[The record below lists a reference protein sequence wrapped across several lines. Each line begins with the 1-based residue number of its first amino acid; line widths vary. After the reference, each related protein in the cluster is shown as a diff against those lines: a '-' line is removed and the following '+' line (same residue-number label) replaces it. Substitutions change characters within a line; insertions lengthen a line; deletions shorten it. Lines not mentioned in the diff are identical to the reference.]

1 MQPLHHHFQRLNS
14 ALSRRVS
21 PLGVLLAL
29 SLAALPLIALC
40 AFLIVRCDGTE
51 TGIACTL
58 NGGELRYRTVER
70 NFERAL
76 VYYCQARGGR
86 YTCPG
91 RCLPG
96 DVRFC
101 DTKSV
106 TDGRSACTDSSQCSY
121 ICWST
126 SDACEAG
133 CLGQCGA
140 YPVRACERYTEL
152 VKGEPKTHVAQES
165 CLID

>member
-1 MQPLHHHFQRLNS
+1 MQPLHHHFQRLS
-14 ALSRRVS
+14 SVLST
-21 PLGVLLAL
+21 PLPRGGVLVAL
-29 SLAALPLIALC
+29 SLAAFALIALS

-76 VYYCQARGGR
+76 VYYCEARGGR

-91 RCLPG
+91 NCLPG
-96 DVRFC
+96 SVRFC

-106 TDGRSACTDSSQCSY
+106 ADAKIACTDSSQCSY
-121 ICWST
+121 ICWSAQ
-126 SDACEAG
+126 DMCEAG
-133 CLGQCGA
+133 CLGQCGT
-140 YPVRACERYTEL
+140 YPVRACEGYTEL
-152 VKGEPKTHVAQES
+152 VQGAPRVHVAQES
-165 CLID
+165 CSVN